1 MIRWLSDK
9 SVGRLAL
16 AGLLALLVVD
26 AVLVALAFRPD
37 KAGAAVPTPAAA
49 TSIGTQS
56 PTSETVKKVAVE
68 PVSEVI
74 VAASATRAWRAVL
87 GTCAGGGASIQMT
100 DDGGKTWVS
109 RKSPTGALGRV
120 QPVGEVGRG
129 FVIAARTGCAVGEY
143 PTDDDGKTWR
153 SPRAVD
159 GGWARTPGGASPQ
172 TVITPE
178 RTDARPCG
186 TAAVVDVA
194 RASASSAYA
203 LCADGRLM
211 RSIDGGARWSQSAAV
226 DGALALS
233 VRPEKA
239 GPTAYVA
246 RVTSQCAGVEV
257 ARVSGRSAAKVACVE
272 TDAATAAGRVSVSV
286 VDSAGWLSV
295 AGQTWRAGPN
305 LASWVKTA

>member
-37 KAGAAVPTPAAA
+37 RAGAAAPTAAAA
-49 TSIGTQS
+49 TSIGTQTA
-56 PTSETVKKVAVE
+56 TSEPTKKATAQPVA
-68 PVSEVI
+68 EVI

-87 GTCAGGGASIQMT
+87 GTCAGGGASIQTT

-109 RKSPTGALGRV
+109 RKAPTGALGRV
-120 QPVGEVGRG
+120 QPVGEDGRG
-129 FVIAARTGCAVGEY
+129 FVIAARAGCAVGEY
-143 PTDDDGKTWR
+143 PTDDEGKTWR
-153 SPRAVD
+153 GPRAVD
-159 GGWARTPGGASPQ
+159 GGWSRTPGGASPQ

-178 RTDARPCG
+178 RADARPCG

-203 LCADGRLM
+203 LCAGGQLM
-211 RSIDGGARWSQSAAV
+211 RSTDGGARWSQAVAV

-233 VRPEKA
+233 VRPEEA
-239 GPTAYVA
+239 GATAYVA
-246 RVTSQCAGVEV
+246 RVTAECSGVEV
-257 ARVSGRSAAKVACVE
+257 ARVSGRSAAKVACLA
-272 TDAATAAGRVSVSV
+272 TDADTTGGRVSVSV
-286 VDSAGWLSV
+286 VESGGWLSV
-295 AGQTWRAGPN
+295 SGTTWRAGAD
-305 LASWVKTA
+305 LKGWTKTA